1 MPCTIRATGA
11 LMAEG
16 APLGLIA
23 GRGVLPREV
32 ARSARRRGR
41 AVVAVALH
49 GQADP
54 ALADETSAITWL
66 HPGEVE
72 GVVRVLHAAG
82 VREAVLAGKVPKP
95 TLDDAAALR
104 PDADARA
111 LLRGLA
117 DHQDAS
123 ILARVADYLGERG
136 IRLLPQAELV
146 PELLAVAG
154 PYGRLRASEEQL
166 ADLAFAWPL
175 AKAIAALGIGQ
186 TLAVRRRA
194 VLAVEAIEG
203 TDETI
208 LRAGRLAAG
217 ACIVKVAAPGQD
229 PRFDLP
235 AIGAQTLAALA
246 QAKAS
251 LLAFEAGATLVLERE
266 TLVAQA
272 AAHGVALLGVRDPA
286 QAARA

>member
-1 MPCTIRATGA
+1 VAPPDA
-11 LMAEG
+11 

-41 AVVAVALH
+41 RVIAVALH

-54 ALADETSAITWL
+54 ALANETSQLTWL
-66 HPGEVE
+66 HPGQVE
-72 GVVRVLHAAG
+72 AVVRVLQAAG
-82 VREAVLAGKVPKP
+82 VREAVLAGKLPKL
-95 TLDDAAALR
+95 TLDDVAALR
-104 PDADARA
+104 PDAAALA
-111 LLRGLA
+111 LLSRLP
-117 DHQDAS
+117 DRHDAS
-123 ILARVADYLGERG
+123 ILSRVAEHLGDHG
-136 IRLLPQAELV
+136 IRLLPQADLV

-154 PYGRLRASEEQL
+154 PYGSLRASDEQL

-175 AKAIAALGIGQ
+175 AKAVAALGIGQ

-203 TDETI
+203 TDEAI

-217 ACIVKVAAPGQD
+217 ACIVKVAAPSQD

-235 AIGAQTLAALA
+235 AIGPETLAALA
-246 QAKAS
+246 EAKAGM
-251 LLAFEAGATLVLERE
+251 LAFEAGATLVLERE
-266 TLVAQA
+266 ALVAA
-272 AAHGVALLGVRDPA
+272 ASAHQIVLLAVSDPPHRGA
-286 QAARA
+286 P